1 MRLGSLVKGLGAA
14 RAVEGQGGGLR
25 RGASGRAGLGALVA
39 FSILGASCANEFD
52 TKQRTGVNLSLG
64 DDLYAALCDRMAAG
78 ADPADLEGRKSRAV
92 CHADADGKYA
102 PDYAEEDKPM
112 PPKVA
117 VMVRYRTQ
125 LIKAFNATFP
135 DVKNPDGTSAHKD
148 LQDLMVALAPLYDD
162 DTLPESTRT
171 LSAIFQTVFYDGKAD
186 DGLEPEVKKAKAQ
199 RAVELRAALARLGG
213 RKGYRSL
220 PVALGAARPVL
231 AYDKLDDLVDDTI
244 RVLGPGGAAEPELR
258 KVLEI
263 TQLELATATLPAVRK
278 PVTGYLDRFGAIAN
292 QKPKLTSEVVRN
304 LLVDAPPTGYAAT
317 WADGYA
323 DAGAATLPFLF
334 RDARGFAAFVT
345 APPGTVDK
353 DGDGL
358 PDVDD
363 FGRFVDGSKKPLT
376 VPSPFAYL
384 EVSGLKGATDPRDAA
399 GRALYSAGGP
409 AIYKYGDASR
419 TMLNAVLRDTKSL
432 AAPGTG
438 PILDFLHVARAQ
450 FGDRVD
456 ATASWDDPDHAGK
469 KITVPYKKY
478 DIGNAP
484 LADLVYALGRFLAL
498 PKVDDYLEL
507 TRQLTRDHPQETAR
521 LMGAMLKIREIANK
535 PEYAGVDLD
544 DKSALWDELAGV
556 AAQIAAEPAVL
567 KDVLDSV
574 ANDNVLLLSKG
585 MSSFTGHKD
594 VIDYNPAADTCW
606 AKDSK
611 PDAKC
616 PQLNDPW
623 WNVTA
628 GGPKIDPKTKT
639 DLASADG
646 EANRSLFQRFL
657 SLMNDAWGVRA
668 CNRPGATINTKLGPI
683 SVKLPLFGTYDE
695 CEVLNITDLAEFYL
709 GCIGGGKDEISGKDR
724 CKLPVTDGL
733 VSALNAIIG
742 SGNVDNLLEGSSGI
756 TGLKQTPTIEALNR
770 LVMWRNPNKF
780 VSDLTDPMATNV
792 CPIVGSKGTRKCATE
807 ADLLRERQRGTIM
820 MGEAFDALKGLQPI
834 VLPFVKKRA
843 DGKGRERYFLQMMQI
858 LHRYWSPGGNAVRCV
873 DGGTPA
879 SNPKFC
885 YKSNARAYEG
895 IMSEALAGDLL
906 PALNTVTKL
915 VKTMTVNGKNGQD
928 VLVSLVGDLLDP
940 AKSVGLVDRKGSAST
955 TYNDGRKVDQVT
967 LYYLFANA
975 LNGFDGRW
983 GGPTGA
989 ADHATWRAARS
1000 KIVDVFLTIDAP
1012 AGDFSKSVMRNKGA
1026 QTVTPI
1032 LVDLLADRIAE
1043 HRAKGDFDTW
1053 TKTGLVNSFTETLSG
1068 PTFAA
1073 LMDLVDKIYA
1083 DEKARASVQHLL
1095 VYLADQA
1102 SKNEALPSVL
1112 TASND
1117 LLQVLADDANLVPL
1131 FHAFAVAAAPDGATK
1146 RSLDLLQR
1154 VNDLEKG
1161 DFAAAH
1167 GGRRVLSKILASAVT
1182 PMGKGEAA
1190 PIEVFID
1197 VVAEIHRADPTV
1209 PDPFAPPDYGSV
1221 AKNVHEFLSDKT
1233 RGLEQL
1239 YTIVKNRNLP

>member
-1 MRLGSLVKGLGAA
+1 MRLGSFS
-14 RAVEGQGGGLR
+14 RGLR
-25 RGASGRAGLGALVA
+25 GAGLGSVIA
-39 FSILGASCANEFD
+39 FSVLGASCAQEFD
-52 TKQRTGVNLSLG
+52 TKQRSGALLSLG

-92 CHADADGKYA
+92 CHATADGTYA
-102 PDYAEEDKPM
+102 NDYAEEDKPM

-117 VMVRYRTQ
+117 VMVRYRPQ

-135 DVKNPDGTSAHKD
+135 DVKNPDGSSSHKD

-186 DGLEPEVKKAKAQ
+186 DGVEPEVKKAKVQ
-199 RAVELRAALARLGG
+199 RGVELRAALARIGG

-231 AYDKLDDLVDDTI
+231 AYEKLDALADDAI
-244 RVLGPGGAAEPELR
+244 RVLGAGGSAEPDLR
-258 KVLEI
+258 KVLEVA
-263 TQLELATATLPAVRK
+263 QLELATATLPTARK
-278 PVTGYLDRFGAIAN
+278 PITGYTDRFSGLAN
-292 QKPKLTSEVVRN
+292 QKPKLTSEILRN
-304 LLVDAPPTGYAAT
+304 LLVDAPPAGFAPT

-323 DAGAATLPFLF
+323 EAGAATLPFLF
-334 RDARGFAAFVT
+334 RDGRGFASFTGLPAG
-345 APPGTVDK
+345 AVDK

-376 VPSPFAYL
+376 FASPFAYL
-384 EVSGLKGATDPRDAA
+384 EVSGLKGAKDPRDAA
-399 GRALYSAGGP
+399 GRALVAAGGAP
-409 AIYKYGDASR
+409 LYRYGDASR
-419 TMLNAVLRDTKSL
+419 TMLNALLRDTKTL
-432 AAPGTG
+432 AAPATG
-438 PILDFLHVARAQ
+438 PLLDFLHVGRAQ

-456 ATASWDDPDHAGK
+456 ATGTWDDPDHAGK
-469 KITVPYKKY
+469 KLTLPYKKF
-478 DIGNAP
+478 DVGNAP
-484 LADLVYALGRFLAL
+484 LADLVYAFGRFLAL

-507 TRQLTRDHPQETAR
+507 TKQLTRDHPAETAR
-521 LMGAMLKIREIANK
+521 LLGAVMKLREIANK
-535 PEYAGVDLD
+535 PEYAAVDLD
-544 DKSALWDELAGV
+544 DKAALWDELAGV

-567 KDVLDSV
+567 KDVLDAL
-574 ANDNVLLLSKG
+574 ANDNVLLLPKG
-585 MSSFTGHKD
+585 MALFAANKD

-611 PDAKC
+611 PDSKC

-623 WNVTA
+623 FNVT
-628 GGPKIDPKTKT
+628 GGGSKSDPKAKT
-639 DLASADG
+639 DLGAADA
-646 EANRSLFQRFL
+646 ETNRSLFQRFL
-657 SLMNDAWGVRA
+657 SLMSDAWGVRA

-695 CEVLNITDLAEFYL
+695 CEVLNVPDLAEFYL
-709 GCIGGGKDEISGKDR
+709 GCIAGGKDEISGKDR

-780 VSDLTDPMATNV
+780 VSDLTDPIPSNV
-792 CPIVGSKGTRKCATE
+792 CPLVGSKGTRKCSSE
-807 ADLLRERQRGTIM
+807 AELIRERQRGTIF
-820 MGEAFDALKGLQPI
+820 MGEAFDALKGLQPV

-843 DGKGRERYFLQMMQI
+843 DGKGRERYFLQIMQI
-858 LHRYWSPGGNAVRCV
+858 LHRYWSPGGNPVRCV

-895 IMSEALAGDLL
+895 ILAEAFGSDLL
-906 PALNTVTKL
+906 PALNAVSKTA
-915 VKTMTVNGKNGQD
+915 KTMTVNGKNAQD
-928 VLVSLVGDLLDP
+928 VLASLVGDLLDP
-940 AKSVGLVDRKGSAST
+940 AKNAGLVDRKGSAST
-955 TYNDGRKVDQVT
+955 TFNDGRKVDQVT
-967 LYYLFANA
+967 LFYLFANGI
-975 LNGFDGRW
+975 NGLDARW
-983 GGPTGA
+983 TYTGGDK
-989 ADHATWRAARS
+989 DHATWRAARS

-1012 AGDFSKSVMRNKGA
+1012 GGDFTKSAMRNKGV

-1032 LVDLLADRIAE
+1032 LVDLIADRLAE
-1043 HRAKGDFDTW
+1043 HRAKGDLDAW
-1053 TKTGLVNSFTETLSG
+1053 AKTGLVNSFTETLSG
-1068 PTFAA
+1068 PTFATA
-1073 LMDLVDKIYA
+1073 MDLVDKIYA
-1083 DEKARASVQHLL
+1083 DEKARTSVQDLL

-1117 LLQVLADDANLVPL
+1117 LLQVLADDQNLVPL

-1154 VNDLEKG
+1154 VSALEKG
-1161 DFAAAH
+1161 DFGAAH
-1167 GGRRVLSKILASAVT
+1167 GGRRVLSKILANAVT
-1182 PMGKGEAA
+1182 PMAKGEPA
-1190 PIEVFID
+1190 PIEVFVD
-1197 VVAEIHRADPTV
+1197 VVAEIHRADPTGAA
-1209 PDPFAPPDYGSV
+1209 DPFAPPDYGSV